1 LKSAEPASGQD
12 ATDDYVILGRISG
25 VYGVQ
30 GWVKVYSETRVRED
44 ILGYERWLLRR
55 AGGWQPLRL
64 IDGRMQGATVIA
76 RLEGVNDRD
85 AARALIGTEI
95 AVQRRDLPPAQPG
108 EYYWS
113 DLEGLKVVNLDGVEL
128 GTVSHLF
135 ETGANDVLV
144 VVGERERLIPF
155 TRDAVKDVDLQAR
168 LLRVDWD
175 ADF

>member
-1 LKSAEPASGQD
+1 MKSAVPASGRD
-12 ATDDYVILGRISG
+12 VADDVVILGRISG
-25 VYGVQ
+25 IYGVQ

-44 ILGYERWLLRR
+44 ILGYDRWLVRR
-55 AGGWQPLRL
+55 PGGWQETKL
-64 IDGRMQGATVIA
+64 IDGRMQGEGVIA

-85 AARALIGTEI
+85 AARGLIGAEI
-95 AVQRRDLPPAQPG
+95 AVQRRELPPAESG

-135 ETGANDVLV
+135 ATGANDVLV

-155 TRDAVKDVDLQAR
+155 TRGAVKEVDLQAR
-168 LLRVDWD
+168 TLRVDWD

>member
-1 LKSAEPASGQD
+1 LKSAAPASGQD
-12 ATDDYVILGRISG
+12 VNDDYVVLGRISG
-25 VYGVQ
+25 IYGVQ
-30 GWVKVYSETRVRED
+30 GWVKVYSETRVRAD
-44 ILGYERWLLRR
+44 ILGYDEWLIRR
-55 AGGWQPLRL
+55 PGGWQKVQR
-64 IDGRMQGATVIA
+64 IDGRMQGEGVIA

-85 AARALIGTEI
+85 AARALIGAEI
-95 AVQRRDLPPAQPG
+95 AVHRRELPAAEAG

-155 TRDAVKDVDLQAR
+155 TRDAVKEVDLSAR
-168 LLRVDWD
+168 TLRVDWD

>member
-1 LKSAEPASGQD
+1 MKSAVAASGRD
-12 ATDDYVILGRISG
+12 VNDDYVVLGRISG
-25 VYGVQ
+25 IYGVQ
-30 GWVKVYSETRVRED
+30 GWVKVYSETRVRAD
-44 ILGYERWLLRR
+44 ILEYGRWWLRR
-55 AGGWQPLRL
+55 ADTWHPVRL
-64 IDGRMQGATVIA
+64 IDGRMQGEGVIA
-76 RLEGVNDRD
+76 RLEGINDRD
-85 AARALIGTEI
+85 AARALIGVEI
-95 AVQRRDLPPAQPG
+95 AVHRRELPPAESG

-144 VVGERERLIPF
+144 VVGERQRLIPF

-168 LLRVDWD
+168 MLRVDWD

>member
-1 LKSAEPASGQD
+1 MKSAIPASGQD
-12 ATDDYVILGRISG
+12 ETKDFVVLGRISG
-25 VYGVQ
+25 IYGVQ
-30 GWVKVYSETRVRED
+30 GWVKVYSETRIRAD
-44 ILGYERWLLRR
+44 ILGYDQWWLRR
-55 AGGWQPLRL
+55 PGGWQKVRL
-64 IDGRMQGATVIA
+64 IEGRMQGEGVIA

-85 AARALIGTEI
+85 AARGLIGTEI
-95 AVQRRDLPPAQPG
+95 AVLRRELPPAEPG

-113 DLEGLKVVNLDGVEL
+113 DLEGLRVVNLDGVEL

-155 TRDAVKDVDLQAR
+155 TRDAVKEVDLQAR